1 MPTANQKRIQQLA
14 QEVERLKALVSW
26 LQNLVQGTQ
35 ECLDV
40 AAQMNAAIIL
50 RAGGTITITL
60 TPADYEAS
68 KGLSVQREDKG
79 DDLVLSVGQP
89 ATSPTN

>member
-1 MPTANQKRIQQLA
+1 MPTANQKRIQELT
-14 QEVERLKALVSW
+14 QEVEHLKARVAW
-26 LQNLVQGTQ
+26 LQQLVQGTQ

-40 AAQMNAAIIL
+40 AAQMNAALIL
-50 RAGGTITITL
+50 RAGGTITL
-60 TPADYEAS
+60 TPDDYAAS

>member
-1 MPTANQKRIQQLA
+1 MPTANQKRIQELT
-14 QEVERLKALVSW
+14 QEVEHLKARVAW
-26 LQNLVQGTQ
+26 LQQLVQGTQ

-40 AAQMNAAIIL
+40 AAQMNAALIL
-50 RAGGTITITL
+50 RAGGTITL

>member
-1 MPTANQKRIQQLA
+1 MPTANQKRIQELT
-14 QEVERLKALVSW
+14 QEVEHLKARVSW

-40 AAQMNAAIIL
+40 AAQMNTALIL
-50 RAGGTITITL
+50 RAGGSITL
-60 TPADYEAS
+60 TPDDYAAS
-68 KGLSVQREDKG
+68 KGMAIQREDRGK
-79 DDLVLSVGQP
+79 DVVLTVAQA

>member
-1 MPTANQKRIQQLA
+1 MPTANQKRIQELT

-40 AAQMNAAIIL
+40 AAQMNAALIL
-50 RAGGTITITL
+50 RAGGIITL
-60 TPADYEAS
+60 TPADYAAS

>member
-1 MPTANQKRIQQLA
+1 MPTANQKRIAELT
-14 QEVERLKALVSW
+14 QEVEHLKARVAW

-40 AAQMNAAIIL
+40 AAQMNAALIL
-50 RAGGTITITL
+50 RAGGTITL
-60 TPADYEAS
+60 TPDDYAAS

>member
-1 MPTANQKRIQQLA
+1 MPTANQKRIAELT
-14 QEVERLKALVSW
+14 QEVEHLKALVSW

-40 AAQMNAAIIL
+40 AAQMNTAMIL
-50 RAGGTITITL
+50 RAGGTITL
-60 TPADYEAS
+60 TPDDYAAS

>member
-1 MPTANQKRIQQLA
+1 MPTANQKRIQELA
-14 QEVERLKALVSW
+14 QEVEHLKALVSW

-40 AAQMNAAIIL
+40 AAQMNTAMIL
-50 RAGGTITITL
+50 RAGGTITL
-60 TPADYEAS
+60 TPDDYAAS

>member
-1 MPTANQKRIQQLA
+1 MPTANQKRIAELT
-14 QEVERLKALVSW
+14 QEVEHLKALVSW
-26 LQNLVQGTQ
+26 LQNIVKGTQ

-40 AAQMNAAIIL
+40 AAQMNTALIL
-50 RAGGTITITL
+50 RAGGSITL
-60 TPADYEAS
+60 TTDDYAAS

>member
-1 MPTANQKRIQQLA
+1 MPTANQKRIAELT
-14 QEVERLKALVSW
+14 QEVEHLKARVAW

-40 AAQMNAAIIL
+40 AAQMNAALIL
-50 RAGGTITITL
+50 RAGGTLTL
-60 TPADYEAS
+60 TPDDYAAS